1 MIFEIL
7 LVVNVKITISLD
19 VLLCSL
25 VIGTKLSEELAA
37 SMLRVGGIV
46 AWGKNGE

>member
-1 MIFEIL
+1 
-7 LVVNVKITISLD
+7 
-19 VLLCSL
+19 L

-46 AWGKNGE
+46 AWGKNGEWYREDRTEAIHEPLGDV